1 MLSKVNILKQST
13 YLLMRTSTSF
23 ANQGNLKM
31 RRNITSDNLYPI
43 NMHRG
48 KTIRLFSASTE
59 PDQTD
64 FDKSH
69 VFDKS

>member
-31 RRNITSDNLYPI
+31 RRNIKSNYFYPI

-48 KTIRLFSASTE
+48 TTIRLFSSSNE
-59 PDQTD
+59 PNQTD
-64 FDKSH
+64 FEKSH
-69 VFDKS
+69 AFVKA